1 MSAAG
6 DLSGLT
12 FPTLPGQG
20 IDHLQ
25 ALWARGC
32 AQAAA
37 DLLAG
42 AGDPVSTALAEAL
55 ARTPEPAWGRIFAH
69 PLAALDTAIAPPDSL
84 ADARGP
90 AERRVSLARHLIG
103 SPEVEDLTL
112 ILTGQD
118 LRADLMLPHLRIV
131 LRAPTDHVVAVRQ
144 TGGRVTLLR
153 DDGLS
158 ATFAAGIPAPPGTES
173 PLFAAAPRV
182 GSFDVLNADPVTA
195 AALAPF
201 GLAQGNGLTAALGR
215 VAAGLALMAEVWPA
229 AHGALLRH
237 VRALVLL
244 APRGHERSHSPKSL
258 CGTVVM
264 TAGAPETVGDL
275 LCHEASHVRMHW
287 AKAVD
292 PLVVATDPE
301 AEARGFESPW
311 RPDPRP
317 LDGLL
322 LGVHAF
328 LNVCEW
334 YRRLAAR
341 DGASRDFARRIL
353 ARQAANTRRG
363 WEILSANGTAT
374 TAGAALLDEFR
385 HAVAAL
391 PAEEHAHA

>member
-1 MSAAG
+1 MSAAD

-25 ALWARGC
+25 VLWARGC
-32 AQAAA
+32 AEAAA
-37 DLLAG
+37 DLLA
-42 AGDPVSTALAEAL
+42 AAEDPVSAALAEAL
-55 ARTPEPAWGRIFAH
+55 ARTPETARGRLFAH
-69 PLAALDTAIAPPDSL
+69 PLASLDTAAAPPDSQ
-84 ADARGP
+84 ADARAPG
-90 AERRVSLARHLIG
+90 ERRVSLARHLIG
-103 SPEVEDLTL
+103 SPDVGDLTL
-112 ILTGQD
+112 ILTGED
-118 LRADLMLPHLRIV
+118 LGGDLMLPHLRIV
-131 LRAPTDHVVAVRQ
+131 LRAPKDRVIAVRQ

-158 ATFAAGIPAPPGTES
+158 ATFAAGIPAPPGAAS

-182 GSFDVLNADPVTA
+182 GSFDVLNADPATA
-195 AALAPF
+195 AMLAPF
-201 GLAQGNGLTAALGR
+201 GLAQGDGLTAGMER
-215 VAAGLALMAEVWPA
+215 IAAGIALLAEVWPA
-229 AHGALLRH
+229 AHAALVRH
-237 VRALVLL
+237 VRGLVLL

-258 CGTVVM
+258 CGTVLM

-301 AEARGFESPW
+301 AEARGFDSPW
-311 RPDPRP
+311 RPDLRP

-322 LGVHAF
+322 IGVHAF
-328 LNVCEW
+328 FNVCEW

-341 DGASRDFARRIL
+341 EGTSRDFARRIL

-374 TAGAALLDEFR
+374 AAGAALLDEFR
-385 HAVAAL
+385 DAVAAL
-391 PAEEHAHA
+391 PA